1 LAHRRDAI
9 IDQGFGIF
17 ASQLILGR
25 RGHGNVAWHIPDR
38 SVLDIANAGLEFD
51 ILRNSSSP
59 DLLDLLYQIQIQAS
73 FIRDISARIRARDH
87 FAAELLDLLDRVN
100 RDVARSGNHD
110 PLAFE
115 TAGSRGE
122 HPLDE
127 IYGAVAGRLGP
138 GA

>member
-1 LAHRRDAI
+1 
-9 IDQGFGIF
+9 
-17 ASQLILGR
+17 
-25 RGHGNVAWHIPDR
+25 
-38 SVLDIANAGLEFD
+38 
-51 ILRNSSSP
+51 
-59 DLLDLLYQIQIQAS
+59 IQIQAS

-127 IYGAVAGRLGP
+127 IHGAVAGCLGP
-138 GA
+138 GARAAIDQALPGENTGLVTIGEPLVLAEEITNFA